1 MNRLHFFTPHTSEL
15 PPLARAPPMVH
26 VLFIAAFSAI
36 VAGDDACDTS
46 LTFAAWHDSTP
57 IDFGHCGK
65 FGYEDEAAAGLKSC
79 SFSDEDF
86 VSSSVCLMLRRGW
99 WQAARVIVPSLSTAA
114 RGPIRRF
121 LQEHRAGASEVLH
134 LTRQGGDSQYTL
146 VTPAVLWAQ
155 NESCV
160 ALAVR
165 FSPKKHGPVSVASVD
180 EPKVELNDSHVYFE
194 ALAHPFQRKPLRF
207 VLELDL
213 SQEIVAA
220 DSTWSLSSGRLTATL
235 AKREH
240 ATWTRLDKNH
250 SISSVVRHGP
260 ISTWFEMAEH
270 FRGGAEA
277 PELSDREDTS
287 TKKPPSSSS
296 TSSPSVS
303 SADTKKA
310 TGNSKRKS
318 KRPRTSTWRSYLP
331 SWGWGS

>member
-1 MNRLHFFTPHTSEL
+1 MQVDAILEQLNSEQQ
-15 PPLARAPPMVH
+15 
-26 VLFIAAFSAI
+26 
-36 VAGDDACDTS
+36 
-46 LTFAAWHDSTP
+46 
-57 IDFGHCGK
+57 
-65 FGYEDEAAAGLKSC
+65 EA
-79 SFSDEDF
+79 
-86 VSSSVCLMLRRGW
+86 VC
-99 WQAARVIVPSLSTAA
+99 T
-114 RGPIRRF
+114 
-121 LQEHRAGASEVLH
+121 
-134 LTRQGGDSQYTL
+134 DSQYTL